1 MEQLIPVHVGLLG
14 HIDHGKTEL
23 ARALSEKV
31 STAGLDGHPQAKSRG
46 ITIDLGFSM
55 FVLDKHLVTLVD
67 APGHADLIRSVV
79 SGTTIIDAA
88 ILTVA
93 ANEGPM
99 VQTGEH
105 IVVLQ
110 SMGID
115 TVIVAITKIDLVDTE
130 VLAKVIERTK
140 SVLSDSGVS
149 TGYFIPISAT
159 TGQGIEQLKDALA
172 AILEPRQRDV
182 EGSLLMPIDH
192 AFPIKGHGTVVTGT
206 ILRGQVSVGDTIQVM
221 PQGTMAKIRS
231 LQTFG
236 DERRTAKAGDRV
248 GANIP
253 DLDDRTISRGDY
265 VCAPDS
271 MVRTT
276 GVIARIR
283 INPLYR
289 GRVTSRMVLNATV
302 GMPNIISEIIPFE
315 TENDIRI
322 AVSDIG
328 TDEFDAA
335 ILFKRRIGAE
345 LGLRLLLM
353 RTDLPPTTMRI
364 IGAGEVM
371 EIPTEIRL
379 FKKKVRVGRVSRIRE
394 ADVLVEGLASKKE
407 IADSLKGVSIK
418 TRNGVKGMIEQPF
431 GTRGVVSAT
440 FDNPVEEGED
450 IIYERL
456 GKEEVYRFG
465 Q

>member
-55 FVLDKHLVTLVD
+55 FVLDKYLVTLVD

-79 SGTTIIDAA
+79 SGTNIIDAA

-115 TVIVAITKIDLVDTE
+115 TVIVAITKVYLVDSE

-149 TGYFIPISAT
+149 TDYFIPISAT
-159 TGQGIEQLKDALA
+159 AGLGIEQLKDALA

-182 EGSLLMPIDH
+182 KGSLLMPIDH
-192 AFPIKGHGTVVTGT
+192 AFPIKGRGTVVTGT

-221 PQGTMAKIRS
+221 PQGSMAKIRS
-231 LQTFG
+231 LQTYG

-253 DLDDRTISRGDY
+253 DLDDKMISRGDY
-265 VCAPDS
+265 VCTPDS
-271 MVRTT
+271 MVKTT

-283 INPLYR
+283 VNPLYR
-289 GRVTSRMVLNATV
+289 GRVTGRMILNATV
-302 GMPNIISEIIPFE
+302 GMPNVISEIIPFE

-322 AVSDIG
+322 VVSDIG
-328 TDEFDAA
+328 NDEFDAA
-335 ILFKRRIGAE
+335 ILFKRTIGTE

-364 IGAGEVM
+364 IGAGEIT

-379 FKKKVRVGRVSRIRE
+379 FKKRVRIGRVSRIRE

-407 IADSLKGVSIK
+407 IADSLKGVSIR
-418 TRNGVKGMIEQPF
+418 TRNGVKGVIKQPF

-450 IIYERL
+450 VIYARL

>member
-55 FVLDKHLVTLVD
+55 FVLDNYLVTLVD

-79 SGTTIIDAA
+79 SGTNIIDAA

-115 TVIVAITKIDLVDTE
+115 TVIVAITKVDLVDSE

-140 SVLSDSGVS
+140 SALSDSGVS
-149 TGYFIPISAT
+149 TDYFIPISAT
-159 TGQGIEQLKDALA
+159 TGLGIEQLKDALA

-182 EGSLLMPIDH
+182 KGSLLMPIDH
-192 AFPIKGHGTVVTGT
+192 AFPIKGHGTVLTGT

-221 PQGTMAKIRS
+221 PQGSMAKIRS
-231 LQTFG
+231 LQTYG

-253 DLDDRTISRGDY
+253 DLDDKMISRGDY
-265 VCAPDS
+265 VCTPGS
-271 MVRTT
+271 MTKTT
-276 GVIARIR
+276 GIIARIR

-302 GMPNIISEIIPFE
+302 GMPNVISEIIPFE

-328 TDEFDAA
+328 NDEFDAA
-335 ILFKRRIGAE
+335 ILFKRIIGTE

-353 RTDLPPTTMRI
+353 RTDLPPTVMRI
-364 IGAGEVM
+364 IGAGEVTD
-371 EIPTEIRL
+371 IPTEIRL

-407 IADSLKGVSIK
+407 IADSLKGVFIK
-418 TRNGVKGMIEQPF
+418 TRNDVKGVIEQPF

>member
-46 ITIDLGFSM
+46 VTIDLGFSM
-55 FVLDKHLVTLVD
+55 FVLDKYLVTLVD

-79 SGTTIIDAA
+79 SGTNIIDAA
-88 ILTVA
+88 ILTIA

-115 TVIVAITKIDLVDTE
+115 TVIIAITKVDLVDSK
-130 VLAKVIERTK
+130 VLAKTIERTK

-149 TGYFIPISAT
+149 TDYFIPISAT
-159 TGQGIEQLKDALA
+159 TGLGIEQLKDALA

-221 PQGTMAKIRS
+221 PQGSMAKIRS
-231 LQTFG
+231 LQTYG

-253 DLDDRTISRGDY
+253 ELDDKMISRGDY
-265 VCAPDS
+265 VCTPDS
-271 MVRTT
+271 MTKTT

-283 INPLYR
+283 INSLYR
-289 GRVTSRMVLNATV
+289 GRVTSRMVINATV
-302 GMPNIISEIIPFE
+302 GMPNVVSEIIPFE

-322 AVSDIG
+322 VVSNIG

-335 ILFKRRIGAE
+335 ILFNKQIGTE
-345 LGLRLLLM
+345 LGFQLLLM

-364 IGAGEVM
+364 IGAGKIT
-371 EIPTEIRL
+371 EIPPEIRL

-418 TRNGVKGMIEQPF
+418 TRNGVKGVIEQPF

-440 FDNPVEEGED
+440 FDNPVEDGED
-450 IIYERL
+450 VIYERL

>member
-31 STAGLDGHPQAKSRG
+31 STAGLDSHPQAKSRG

-55 FVLDKHLVTLVD
+55 FVLDKYLVTLVD
-67 APGHADLIRSVV
+67 APGHADLITSVV
-79 SGTTIIDAA
+79 SGTNIIDAA

-105 IVVLQ
+105 IVVLR

-115 TVIVAITKIDLVDTE
+115 NVIVAITKVDLVDTE
-130 VLAKVIERTK
+130 ALTKVIESTK

-149 TGYFIPISAT
+149 TDYFIPVSAT
-159 TGQGIEQLKDALA
+159 TGQGIELLKDALA

-206 ILRGQVSVGDTIQVM
+206 ILRGQVSVGDTIQMM

-253 DLDDRTISRGDY
+253 DLDDKNISRGNY
-265 VCAPDS
+265 VCAPNS
-271 MVRTT
+271 MAKTT
-276 GVIARIR
+276 GIIARIR

-289 GRVTSRMVLNATV
+289 GKVTSKMVLNATV
-302 GMPNIISEIIPFE
+302 GMPNVTSEIIPFE
-315 TENDIRI
+315 AKNDARIIVSNIEN
-322 AVSDIG
+322 
-328 TDEFDAA
+328 DEFDAA
-335 ILFKRRIGAE
+335 ILLKRSTGTE
-345 LGLRLLLM
+345 LGFRLLLM

-364 IGAGEVM
+364 VGAGEIA
-371 EIPTEIRL
+371 ELPTEIRL

-394 ADVLVEGLASKKE
+394 ADVLVEGLAFKKE
-407 IADSLKGVSIK
+407 NTDSLKGASIK

-440 FDNPVEEGED
+440 FDKPVEEGED
-450 IIYERL
+450 VIYERL